1 MHPLKKVRLIK
12 LLFFS
17 VIVILS
23 HSCKKTPP
31 EKPGFTFA
39 FLTDIH
45 VQSESNATE
54 GFKMAIAKVNELK
67 PDFVITGG
75 DLIRDALA
83 QTYGRA
89 DTLYNLYAET
99 IQDFQ
104 MPVYNT
110 MGNHEV
116 FGYYEESGVDS
127 THPMYGDRM
136 FEERLGKRYYTFEYN
151 GWRFYILD
159 SVDELEEGG
168 YYGYVDQE
176 QIAWLKEELAG
187 VDAETPIVISVH
199 IPLITVFTQFYEGST
214 VPNGRGRVVT
224 NSKQLLDLFREHNLS
239 LVLQGHLHTCEDIYV
254 EGTHFITGGAVSGK
268 WWKGANRGFEEGFL
282 MVHVSGDQF
291 KSEYIDYGW
300 QVEE

>member
-1 MHPLKKVRLIK
+1 MLKLIDVRGAYFCFI
-12 LLFFS
+12 LL
-17 VIVILS
+17 IVILS
-23 HSCKKTPP
+23 HSCKKTPA

-45 VQSESNATE
+45 VQPESNATE
-54 GFKMAIAKVNELK
+54 GFKMAIEKVNELK

-75 DLIRDALA
+75 DLIMDALA
-83 QTYGRA
+83 QTQGRA
-89 DTLYNLYAET
+89 DTLYDLYEET

-110 MGNHEV
+110 IGNHEV

-136 FEERLGKRYYTFEYN
+136 FEQRLGKRYYTFEYN

-159 SVDELEEGG
+159 SVDEWEEGG
-168 YYGYVDQE
+168 YYGYVDRE

-214 VPNGRGRVVT
+214 VPNGRGLVVT
-224 NSKQLLDLFREHNLS
+224 NSKEVLDLFREHNLT

>member
-1 MHPLKKVRLIK
+1 MHSLKKVRLIR
-12 LLFFS
+12 LLAFL

-23 HSCKKTPP
+23 HACKKTLS
-31 EKPGFTFA
+31 EKPGFTFD

-45 VQSESNATE
+45 VQPESNATE
-54 GFKMAIAKVNELK
+54 GFKMAIEKVNELK

-75 DLIRDALA
+75 DLIMDALA
-83 QTYGRA
+83 QTQGRA
-89 DTLYNLYAET
+89 DTLYDLYEET

-110 MGNHEV
+110 IGNHEV

-136 FEERLGKRYYTFEYN
+136 FEQRLGKRYYTFEYN

-159 SVDELEEGG
+159 SVDEWEEGG
-168 YYGYVDQE
+168 YYGYVDRE

-214 VPNGRGRVVT
+214 VPNGRGLVVT
-224 NSKQLLDLFREHNLS
+224 NSKEVLDLFREHNLT